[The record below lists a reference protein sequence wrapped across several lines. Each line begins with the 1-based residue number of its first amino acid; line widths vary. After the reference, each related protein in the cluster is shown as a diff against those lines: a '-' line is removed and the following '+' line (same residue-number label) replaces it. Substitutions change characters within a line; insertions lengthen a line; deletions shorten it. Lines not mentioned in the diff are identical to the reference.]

1 MKTKKHTL
9 RQILSFYKPYKGL
22 FAADLLCS
30 LIAAAIGL
38 VLPLGAGYITD
49 NVLAGDLSAAPGKI
63 LGVGALLLGLVLV
76 QALCSYF
83 MDYQGHA
90 IGARMERDMRAQ
102 LFAHCQRLSFSYFD
116 SHPIGDLMSRL
127 TNDSL
132 SLAEFFHHVPED
144 VLVNSIKFV
153 GASLI
158 LWHIHWQ
165 MTLVILCF
173 LPFMLAYTLY
183 FNKKMAAALEQGR
196 EDMGEINAQAEDTLS
211 AIRMV
216 QSFGN
221 EAVEAQKFHV
231 RNEKFLESR
240 KRGYKGE
247 ALCYGGMDAFSSLIP
262 IAVVVVG
269 GLSILQGSL
278 ALSELVVFLLY
289 VSYFTQPIQSLV
301 NTSRLIQ
308 EGRTGFARYMEIL
321 ETQPEVADL
330 PGAQDLP
337 PVKGDIWFSHVT
349 FRYGEGDAVFRDLN
363 LTIRAGEYVALVGAS
378 GVGKTTL
385 CSLIPRFYD
394 VEAGEITVDG
404 VPIRQVTL
412 RSLRGSVGLVQQDV
426 ALFTGSVTE
435 NIAYGRPGATFQQVR
450 EAARKAGAEEFI
462 QKLPQGY
469 DTDIG
474 PRGGEALRRP
484 APAALHCPGLFKGPA
499 HPHFGRG
506 HQRPGLPKRAGGAA
520 LFGGFGPPPHHL
532 GDCPPALHHPGG
544 PAHCGAGRERRLR
557 GGHPPKPD
565 GPGRRVRQ
573 AVRRQLPAVIHPTK
587 RTAGFWPGSPSFYPK
602 RVSSARRKSPAYRAC
617 WPLR

>member
-1 MKTKKHTL
+1 MKTKTHTL
-9 RQILSFYKPYKGL
+9 KQILSFYKPYKGL

-49 NVLAGDLSAAPGKI
+49 NVLTGDLSAAPGKI

-337 PVKGDIWFSHVT
+337 PVKGDIQFSHVT

-404 VPIRQVTL
+404 VPIRQATL
-412 RSLRGSVGLVQQDV
+412 RSLRGNVGLVQQDV

-474 PRGGEALRRP
+474 PRGVKLSGGQRQRLSIARAFLKDPPILILDEATSALDSQSELVVQRSLEDLARHRTTLVI
-484 APAALHCPGLFKGPA
+484 AHRLSTIQGAQRIVVLDENGVCEEGTHQSLMAQGGVYAKLYAA
-499 HPHFGRG
+499 
-506 HQRPGLPKRAGGAA
+506 
-520 LFGGFGPPPHHL
+520 
-532 GDCPPALHHPGG
+532 
-544 PAHCGAGRERRLR
+544 
-557 GGHPPKPD
+557 
-565 GPGRRVRQ
+565 
-573 AVRRQLPAVIHPTK
+573 
-587 RTAGFWPGSPSFYPK
+587 SFQP
-602 RVSSARRKSPAYRAC
+602 
-617 WPLR
+617 

>member
-9 RQILSFYKPYKGL
+9 KQILSFYKPYKGL

-173 LPFMLAYTLY
+173 LPFMLVYTLY

-321 ETQPEVADL
+321 QTQPEVADL

-337 PVKGDIWFSHVT
+337 PVKGDIQFSHVT

-404 VPIRQVTL
+404 VPIRQATL

-474 PRGGEALRRP
+474 PRGVKLSGGQRQRLSIARAFLKDPPILILDEATSALDSQSELVVQRSLEDLARHRTTLVI
-484 APAALHCPGLFKGPA
+484 AHRLSTIQGAQRIVVLDENGVCEEGTHQSLMAQGGVYAKLYAA
-499 HPHFGRG
+499 
-506 HQRPGLPKRAGGAA
+506 
-520 LFGGFGPPPHHL
+520 
-532 GDCPPALHHPGG
+532 
-544 PAHCGAGRERRLR
+544 
-557 GGHPPKPD
+557 
-565 GPGRRVRQ
+565 
-573 AVRRQLPAVIHPTK
+573 
-587 RTAGFWPGSPSFYPK
+587 SFQP
-602 RVSSARRKSPAYRAC
+602 
-617 WPLR
+617 

>member
-9 RQILSFYKPYKGL
+9 KQILSFYKPYKGL

-49 NVLAGDLSAAPGKI
+49 NVLTGDLSAAPGKI

-90 IGARMERDMRAQ
+90 IGDRMERDMRAQ

-308 EGRTGFARYMEIL
+308 EGRTGFRRFLEIL
-321 ETQPEVADL
+321 GTQPEIQDA
-330 PGAQDLP
+330 PGAVELP
-337 PVKGDIWFSHVT
+337 RVRGDIRFSHVD

-363 LTIRAGEYVALVGAS
+363 LTVKAGEYVALVGAS

-394 VEAGEITVDG
+394 VEAGEVLVDG
-404 VPIRQVTL
+404 VPVKQATL
-412 RSLRGSVGLVQQDV
+412 RSLRDNVGMVRQEVD
-426 ALFTGSVTE
+426 LFTGSVAE
-435 NIAYGRPGATFQQVR
+435 NIGYGRPGATLEEIRQ
-450 EAARKAGAEEFI
+450 AAQKAGAEEFI
-462 QKLPQGY
+462 LALPQGY

-474 PRGGEALRRP
+474 PRGVKLSGGQRQRLSIARVFLKDPPILILDEATS
-484 APAALHCPGLFKGPA
+484 ALDTQSERVVQRSLEELARHRTTLVIAHRLSTIQGAKRILVLDEKGICEE
-499 HPHFGRG
+499 GT
-506 HQRPGLPKRAGGAA
+506 HQSLM
-520 LFGGFGPPPHHL
+520 
-532 GDCPPALHHPGG
+532 
-544 PAHCGAGRERRLR
+544 ER
-557 GGHPPKPD
+557 GG
-565 GPGRRVRQ
+565 VYAQLYQ
-573 AVRRQLPAVIHPTK
+573 A
-587 RTAGFWPGSPSFYPK
+587 SFQ
-602 RVSSARRKSPAYRAC
+602 A
-617 WPLR
+617 

>member
-9 RQILSFYKPYKGL
+9 KQILSFYKPYKGL

-337 PVKGDIWFSHVT
+337 PVKGDIRFSHVT

-404 VPIRQVTL
+404 VPIRQATL

-435 NIAYGRPGATFQQVR
+435 NIAYGRPGASFQQVR

-474 PRGGEALRRP
+474 PRGVKLSGGQRQRLSIARAFLKDPPILILDEATSALDSQSELVVQRSLEDLARHRTTLVI
-484 APAALHCPGLFKGPA
+484 AHRLSTIQGAQRIVVLDENGVCEEGTHQSLMAQGGVYAKLYAA
-499 HPHFGRG
+499 
-506 HQRPGLPKRAGGAA
+506 
-520 LFGGFGPPPHHL
+520 
-532 GDCPPALHHPGG
+532 
-544 PAHCGAGRERRLR
+544 
-557 GGHPPKPD
+557 
-565 GPGRRVRQ
+565 
-573 AVRRQLPAVIHPTK
+573 
-587 RTAGFWPGSPSFYPK
+587 SFQP
-602 RVSSARRKSPAYRAC
+602 
-617 WPLR
+617 

>member
-9 RQILSFYKPYKGL
+9 KQILSFYKPYKGL

-30 LIAAAIGL
+30 LNAAAIGL

-63 LGVGALLLGLVLV
+63 LRVGALLLGLVLV

-337 PVKGDIWFSHVT
+337 PVKGDIQFSHVT

-404 VPIRQVTL
+404 VPIRQATL

-474 PRGGEALRRP
+474 PRGVKLSGGQRQRLSIARAFLKDPPILILDEATSALDSQSELVVQRSLEDLARHRTTLVI
-484 APAALHCPGLFKGPA
+484 AHRLSTIQGAQRIVVLDENGVCEEGTHQSLMAQGGVYAKLYAA
-499 HPHFGRG
+499 
-506 HQRPGLPKRAGGAA
+506 
-520 LFGGFGPPPHHL
+520 
-532 GDCPPALHHPGG
+532 
-544 PAHCGAGRERRLR
+544 
-557 GGHPPKPD
+557 
-565 GPGRRVRQ
+565 
-573 AVRRQLPAVIHPTK
+573 
-587 RTAGFWPGSPSFYPK
+587 SFQP
-602 RVSSARRKSPAYRAC
+602 
-617 WPLR
+617 

>member
-9 RQILSFYKPYKGL
+9 KQILSFYKPYKGL

-49 NVLAGDLSAAPGKI
+49 KVLAGDLSAAPGKI

-308 EGRTGFARYMEIL
+308 EGRTGFARTMEIL

-337 PVKGDIWFSHVT
+337 PVKGDIQFSHVT

-404 VPIRQVTL
+404 VPIRQATL

-474 PRGGEALRRP
+474 PRGVKLSGGQRQRLSIARAFLKDPPILILDEATSALDSQSELVVQRSLEDLARHRTTLVI
-484 APAALHCPGLFKGPA
+484 AHRLSTIQGAQRIVVLDENGVCEEGTHQSLMAQGGVYAKLYAA
-499 HPHFGRG
+499 
-506 HQRPGLPKRAGGAA
+506 
-520 LFGGFGPPPHHL
+520 
-532 GDCPPALHHPGG
+532 
-544 PAHCGAGRERRLR
+544 
-557 GGHPPKPD
+557 
-565 GPGRRVRQ
+565 
-573 AVRRQLPAVIHPTK
+573 
-587 RTAGFWPGSPSFYPK
+587 SFQP
-602 RVSSARRKSPAYRAC
+602 
-617 WPLR
+617 

>member
-9 RQILSFYKPYKGL
+9 KQILSFYKPYKGL

-49 NVLAGDLSAAPGKI
+49 NVLTGDLSAAPVKI

-337 PVKGDIWFSHVT
+337 PVKGDIRFSHVT

-404 VPIRQVTL
+404 VPIRQATL

-474 PRGGEALRRP
+474 PRGVKLSGGQRQRLSIARAFLKDPPILILDEATSALDSQSELVVQRSLEDLARHRTTLVI
-484 APAALHCPGLFKGPA
+484 AHRLSTIQGAQRIVVLDENGVCEEGTHQSLMAQRGVYAKLYAA
-499 HPHFGRG
+499 
-506 HQRPGLPKRAGGAA
+506 
-520 LFGGFGPPPHHL
+520 
-532 GDCPPALHHPGG
+532 
-544 PAHCGAGRERRLR
+544 
-557 GGHPPKPD
+557 
-565 GPGRRVRQ
+565 
-573 AVRRQLPAVIHPTK
+573 
-587 RTAGFWPGSPSFYPK
+587 SFQP
-602 RVSSARRKSPAYRAC
+602 
-617 WPLR
+617 

>member
-9 RQILSFYKPYKGL
+9 KQILSFYKPYKGL

-49 NVLAGDLSAAPGKI
+49 KVLTGDLSAAPGKI

-337 PVKGDIWFSHVT
+337 PIKGDIRFSHVT

-404 VPIRQVTL
+404 VPIRQATL

-474 PRGGEALRRP
+474 PRGVKLSGGQRQRLSIARAFLKDPPILILDEATSALDSQSELVVQRSLEDLARHRTTLVI
-484 APAALHCPGLFKGPA
+484 AHRLSTIQGAQRIVVLDENGVCEEGTHQSLMAQGGVYAKLYAA
-499 HPHFGRG
+499 
-506 HQRPGLPKRAGGAA
+506 
-520 LFGGFGPPPHHL
+520 
-532 GDCPPALHHPGG
+532 
-544 PAHCGAGRERRLR
+544 
-557 GGHPPKPD
+557 
-565 GPGRRVRQ
+565 
-573 AVRRQLPAVIHPTK
+573 
-587 RTAGFWPGSPSFYPK
+587 SFQP
-602 RVSSARRKSPAYRAC
+602 
-617 WPLR
+617 

>member
-9 RQILSFYKPYKGL
+9 KQILSFYKPYKGL

-63 LGVGALLLGLVLV
+63 LGVGALLLVLVLV

-183 FNKKMAAALEQGR
+183 FNKKMAAALKQGR

-247 ALCYGGMDAFSSLIP
+247 ALCYGGMDVFSSLIP

-308 EGRTGFARYMEIL
+308 EGRTGFARTMEIL

-337 PVKGDIWFSHVT
+337 PVKGDIRFSHVT

-404 VPIRQVTL
+404 VPIRQATL

-474 PRGGEALRRP
+474 PRGVKLSGGQRQRLSIARAFLKDPPILILDEATSALDSQSELVVQRSLEDLARHRTTLVIAHRLSTIQGAQRIVVLDENGVCEEGTHQSP
-484 APAALHCPGLFKGPA
+484 MAQRGVYAKLYAA
-499 HPHFGRG
+499 
-506 HQRPGLPKRAGGAA
+506 
-520 LFGGFGPPPHHL
+520 
-532 GDCPPALHHPGG
+532 
-544 PAHCGAGRERRLR
+544 
-557 GGHPPKPD
+557 
-565 GPGRRVRQ
+565 
-573 AVRRQLPAVIHPTK
+573 
-587 RTAGFWPGSPSFYPK
+587 SFQP
-602 RVSSARRKSPAYRAC
+602 
-617 WPLR
+617 

>member
-9 RQILSFYKPYKGL
+9 KQILSFYKPYKGL

-165 MTLVILCF
+165 ITLVILCF

-330 PGAQDLP
+330 PGAQELP
-337 PVKGDIWFSHVT
+337 PVKGDIRFSHVT

-404 VPIRQVTL
+404 VPIRQATL

-469 DTDIG
+469 GTDIG
-474 PRGGEALRRP
+474 PRGVKLSGGQRQRLSIARAFLKDPPILILDEATSALDSQSELVVQRSLEDLARHRTTLVI
-484 APAALHCPGLFKGPA
+484 AHRLSTIQGAQRIVVLDENGVCEEGTHQSLMAQGGVYAKLYAA
-499 HPHFGRG
+499 
-506 HQRPGLPKRAGGAA
+506 
-520 LFGGFGPPPHHL
+520 
-532 GDCPPALHHPGG
+532 
-544 PAHCGAGRERRLR
+544 
-557 GGHPPKPD
+557 
-565 GPGRRVRQ
+565 
-573 AVRRQLPAVIHPTK
+573 
-587 RTAGFWPGSPSFYPK
+587 SFQP
-602 RVSSARRKSPAYRAC
+602 
-617 WPLR
+617 

>member
-9 RQILSFYKPYKGL
+9 KQILSFYKPYKGL

-49 NVLAGDLSAAPGKI
+49 NVLTGDLSAAPGKI

-337 PVKGDIWFSHVT
+337 PVKGDIRFSHVT

-404 VPIRQVTL
+404 VPIRQATL

-474 PRGGEALRRP
+474 PRGVKLSGGQRQRLSIARAFLKDPPILILDEATSALDSQSELVVQRSLEDLARHRTTLVI
-484 APAALHCPGLFKGPA
+484 AHRLSTIQGAQRIVVLDENGVCEEGTHQSLMAQGGVYAKLYAA
-499 HPHFGRG
+499 
-506 HQRPGLPKRAGGAA
+506 
-520 LFGGFGPPPHHL
+520 
-532 GDCPPALHHPGG
+532 
-544 PAHCGAGRERRLR
+544 
-557 GGHPPKPD
+557 
-565 GPGRRVRQ
+565 
-573 AVRRQLPAVIHPTK
+573 
-587 RTAGFWPGSPSFYPK
+587 SFQP
-602 RVSSARRKSPAYRAC
+602 
-617 WPLR
+617 

>member
-9 RQILSFYKPYKGL
+9 KQILSFYKPYKGL

-173 LPFMLAYTLY
+173 LPFMLAYTLH

-337 PVKGDIWFSHVT
+337 PVKGDIRFSHVT

-404 VPIRQVTL
+404 VPIRQATL

-474 PRGGEALRRP
+474 PRGVKLSGGQRQRLSIARAFLKDPPILILDEATSALDSQSELVVQRSLEDLARHRTTLVI
-484 APAALHCPGLFKGPA
+484 AHRLSTIQGAQRIVVLDENGVCEEGTHQSLMAQGGVYAKLYAA
-499 HPHFGRG
+499 
-506 HQRPGLPKRAGGAA
+506 
-520 LFGGFGPPPHHL
+520 
-532 GDCPPALHHPGG
+532 
-544 PAHCGAGRERRLR
+544 
-557 GGHPPKPD
+557 
-565 GPGRRVRQ
+565 
-573 AVRRQLPAVIHPTK
+573 
-587 RTAGFWPGSPSFYPK
+587 SFQP
-602 RVSSARRKSPAYRAC
+602 
-617 WPLR
+617 

>member
-9 RQILSFYKPYKGL
+9 KQILSFYKPYKGL

-308 EGRTGFARYMEIL
+308 EGRTGFARTMEIL

-337 PVKGDIWFSHVT
+337 PVKGDIRFSHVT

-404 VPIRQVTL
+404 VPIRQATL

-474 PRGGEALRRP
+474 PRGVKLSGGQRQRLSIARAFLKDPPILILDEATSALDSQSELVVQRSLEDLARHRTTLVI
-484 APAALHCPGLFKGPA
+484 AHRLSTIQGAQRIVVLDENGVCEEGTHQSLMAQGGVYAKLYAA
-499 HPHFGRG
+499 
-506 HQRPGLPKRAGGAA
+506 
-520 LFGGFGPPPHHL
+520 
-532 GDCPPALHHPGG
+532 
-544 PAHCGAGRERRLR
+544 
-557 GGHPPKPD
+557 
-565 GPGRRVRQ
+565 
-573 AVRRQLPAVIHPTK
+573 
-587 RTAGFWPGSPSFYPK
+587 SFQP
-602 RVSSARRKSPAYRAC
+602 
-617 WPLR
+617 

>member
-1 MKTKKHTL
+1 MKIKKHTL
-9 RQILSFYKPYKGL
+9 KQILSFYKPYKGL

-337 PVKGDIWFSHVT
+337 PVKGDIQFSHVT

-404 VPIRQVTL
+404 VPIRQATL

-474 PRGGEALRRP
+474 PRGVKLSGGQRQRLSIARAFLKDPPILILDEATSALDSQSELVVQRSLEDLARHRTTLVI
-484 APAALHCPGLFKGPA
+484 AHRLSTIQGAQRIVVLDENGVCEEGTHQSLMAQGGVYAKLYAA
-499 HPHFGRG
+499 
-506 HQRPGLPKRAGGAA
+506 
-520 LFGGFGPPPHHL
+520 
-532 GDCPPALHHPGG
+532 
-544 PAHCGAGRERRLR
+544 
-557 GGHPPKPD
+557 
-565 GPGRRVRQ
+565 
-573 AVRRQLPAVIHPTK
+573 
-587 RTAGFWPGSPSFYPK
+587 SFQP
-602 RVSSARRKSPAYRAC
+602 
-617 WPLR
+617 

>member
-9 RQILSFYKPYKGL
+9 KQILSFYKPYKGL

-49 NVLAGDLSAAPGKI
+49 NVLTGDLSAAPGKI

-183 FNKKMAAALEQGR
+183 FNKKMAAALKQGR

-337 PVKGDIWFSHVT
+337 PVKGDIQFSHVT

-394 VEAGEITVDG
+394 VEAGKITVDG
-404 VPIRQVTL
+404 VPIRQATL

-474 PRGGEALRRP
+474 PRGVKLSGGQRQRLSIARAFLKDPPILILDEATSALDSQSELVVQRSLEDLARHRTTLVI
-484 APAALHCPGLFKGPA
+484 AHRLSTIQGAQRIVVLDENGVCEEGTHQSLMAQGGVYAKLYAA
-499 HPHFGRG
+499 
-506 HQRPGLPKRAGGAA
+506 
-520 LFGGFGPPPHHL
+520 
-532 GDCPPALHHPGG
+532 
-544 PAHCGAGRERRLR
+544 
-557 GGHPPKPD
+557 
-565 GPGRRVRQ
+565 
-573 AVRRQLPAVIHPTK
+573 
-587 RTAGFWPGSPSFYPK
+587 SFQP
-602 RVSSARRKSPAYRAC
+602 
-617 WPLR
+617 

>member
-9 RQILSFYKPYKGL
+9 KQILSFYKPYKGL

-337 PVKGDIWFSHVT
+337 PVKGDIQFSHVT

-394 VEAGEITVDG
+394 VEAGKITVDG
-404 VPIRQVTL
+404 VPIRQATL

-474 PRGGEALRRP
+474 PRGVKLSGGQRQRLSIARAFLKDPPILILDEATSALDSQSELVVQRSLEDLARHRTTLVI
-484 APAALHCPGLFKGPA
+484 AHRLSTIQGAQRIVVLDENGVCEEGTHQSLMAQGGVYAKLYAA
-499 HPHFGRG
+499 
-506 HQRPGLPKRAGGAA
+506 
-520 LFGGFGPPPHHL
+520 
-532 GDCPPALHHPGG
+532 
-544 PAHCGAGRERRLR
+544 
-557 GGHPPKPD
+557 
-565 GPGRRVRQ
+565 
-573 AVRRQLPAVIHPTK
+573 
-587 RTAGFWPGSPSFYPK
+587 SFQP
-602 RVSSARRKSPAYRAC
+602 
-617 WPLR
+617 

>member
-9 RQILSFYKPYKGL
+9 KQILSFYKPYKGL

-165 MTLVILCF
+165 MTLVIL
-173 LPFMLAYTLY
+173 PFMLAYTLY

-330 PGAQDLP
+330 PGAQELP
-337 PVKGDIWFSHVT
+337 PVKGDIRFSHVT

-404 VPIRQVTL
+404 VPIRQATL

-474 PRGGEALRRP
+474 PRGVKLSGGQRQRLSIARAFLKDPPILILDEATSALDSQSELVVQRSLEDLARHRTTLVI
-484 APAALHCPGLFKGPA
+484 AHRLSTIQGAQRIVVLDENGVCEEGTHQSLMAQGGVYAKLYAA
-499 HPHFGRG
+499 
-506 HQRPGLPKRAGGAA
+506 
-520 LFGGFGPPPHHL
+520 
-532 GDCPPALHHPGG
+532 
-544 PAHCGAGRERRLR
+544 
-557 GGHPPKPD
+557 
-565 GPGRRVRQ
+565 
-573 AVRRQLPAVIHPTK
+573 
-587 RTAGFWPGSPSFYPK
+587 SFQP
-602 RVSSARRKSPAYRAC
+602 
-617 WPLR
+617 

>member
-9 RQILSFYKPYKGL
+9 KQILSFYKPYKGL

-183 FNKKMAAALEQGR
+183 FNKKMAAALKQGR

-337 PVKGDIWFSHVT
+337 PVKGDIRFSHVT

-404 VPIRQVTL
+404 VPIRQATL

-450 EAARKAGAEEFI
+450 EGARKAGAEEFI

-474 PRGGEALRRP
+474 PRGVKLSGGQRQRLSIARAFLKDPPMLILDEATSALDSQSELVVQRSLVDLARP
-484 APAALHCPGLFKGPA
+484 PTTLVIAHRLSTIQGAQRIVVLDENGVCEEGTHQSLMAQGGVYAKLYAA
-499 HPHFGRG
+499 
-506 HQRPGLPKRAGGAA
+506 
-520 LFGGFGPPPHHL
+520 
-532 GDCPPALHHPGG
+532 
-544 PAHCGAGRERRLR
+544 
-557 GGHPPKPD
+557 
-565 GPGRRVRQ
+565 
-573 AVRRQLPAVIHPTK
+573 
-587 RTAGFWPGSPSFYPK
+587 SFQP
-602 RVSSARRKSPAYRAC
+602 
-617 WPLR
+617 

>member
-9 RQILSFYKPYKGL
+9 KQILSFYKPYKGL

-49 NVLAGDLSAAPGKI
+49 NVLTGDLSAAPGKI

-337 PVKGDIWFSHVT
+337 PVKGDIRFSHVT

-363 LTIRAGEYVALVGAS
+363 LAIRAGEYVALVGAS

-404 VPIRQVTL
+404 VPIRQATL

-474 PRGGEALRRP
+474 PRGVKLSGGQRQRLSIARAFLKDPPILILDEATSALDSQSELVVQRSLEDLARHRTTLVI
-484 APAALHCPGLFKGPA
+484 AHRLSTIQGAQRIVVLDENGVCEEGTHQSLMAQGGVYAKLYAA
-499 HPHFGRG
+499 
-506 HQRPGLPKRAGGAA
+506 
-520 LFGGFGPPPHHL
+520 
-532 GDCPPALHHPGG
+532 
-544 PAHCGAGRERRLR
+544 
-557 GGHPPKPD
+557 
-565 GPGRRVRQ
+565 
-573 AVRRQLPAVIHPTK
+573 
-587 RTAGFWPGSPSFYPK
+587 SFQP
-602 RVSSARRKSPAYRAC
+602 
-617 WPLR
+617 

>member
-9 RQILSFYKPYKGL
+9 KQILSFYKPYKGL

-330 PGAQDLP
+330 PGAQELP
-337 PVKGDIWFSHVT
+337 PVKGDIQFSHVT

-404 VPIRQVTL
+404 VPIRQATL
-412 RSLRGSVGLVQQDV
+412 RSLRGNVGLVQQDV

-474 PRGGEALRRP
+474 PRGVKLSGGQRQRLSIARAFLKDPPILILDEATSALDSQSELVVQRSLEDLARHRTTLVI
-484 APAALHCPGLFKGPA
+484 AHRLSTIQGAQRIVVLDENGVCEEGTHQSLMAQGGVYAKLYAA
-499 HPHFGRG
+499 
-506 HQRPGLPKRAGGAA
+506 
-520 LFGGFGPPPHHL
+520 
-532 GDCPPALHHPGG
+532 
-544 PAHCGAGRERRLR
+544 
-557 GGHPPKPD
+557 
-565 GPGRRVRQ
+565 
-573 AVRRQLPAVIHPTK
+573 
-587 RTAGFWPGSPSFYPK
+587 SFQP
-602 RVSSARRKSPAYRAC
+602 
-617 WPLR
+617 

>member
-9 RQILSFYKPYKGL
+9 KQILSFYKPYKGL

-49 NVLAGDLSAAPGKI
+49 KVLTGDLSAAPGKI

-337 PVKGDIWFSHVT
+337 PVKGDIQFSHVT

-404 VPIRQVTL
+404 VPIRQATL

-474 PRGGEALRRP
+474 PRGVKLSGGQRQRLSIARAFLKDPPILILDEATSALDSQSELVVQRSLEDLARHRTTLVI
-484 APAALHCPGLFKGPA
+484 AHRLSTIQGAQRIVVLDENGVCEEGTHQSLMAQGGVYAKLYAA
-499 HPHFGRG
+499 
-506 HQRPGLPKRAGGAA
+506 
-520 LFGGFGPPPHHL
+520 
-532 GDCPPALHHPGG
+532 
-544 PAHCGAGRERRLR
+544 
-557 GGHPPKPD
+557 
-565 GPGRRVRQ
+565 
-573 AVRRQLPAVIHPTK
+573 
-587 RTAGFWPGSPSFYPK
+587 SFQP
-602 RVSSARRKSPAYRAC
+602 
-617 WPLR
+617 

>member
-9 RQILSFYKPYKGL
+9 KQILSFYKPYKGL

-102 LFAHCQRLSFSYFD
+102 LFAHCQRLSFSYYD

-337 PVKGDIWFSHVT
+337 PVKGDIQFSHVT

-404 VPIRQVTL
+404 VPIRQATL

-426 ALFTGSVTE
+426 ALFAGSVTE

-474 PRGGEALRRP
+474 PRGVKLSGGQRQRLSIARAFLKDPPILILDEATSALDSQSELVVQRSLEDLARHRTTLVI
-484 APAALHCPGLFKGPA
+484 AHRLSTIQGAQRIVVLDENGVCEEGTHQSLMAQGGVYAKLYAA
-499 HPHFGRG
+499 
-506 HQRPGLPKRAGGAA
+506 
-520 LFGGFGPPPHHL
+520 
-532 GDCPPALHHPGG
+532 
-544 PAHCGAGRERRLR
+544 
-557 GGHPPKPD
+557 
-565 GPGRRVRQ
+565 
-573 AVRRQLPAVIHPTK
+573 
-587 RTAGFWPGSPSFYPK
+587 SFQP
-602 RVSSARRKSPAYRAC
+602 
-617 WPLR
+617 

>member
-9 RQILSFYKPYKGL
+9 KQILSFYKPYKGL

-183 FNKKMAAALEQGR
+183 FNKKMAAALKQGR

-337 PVKGDIWFSHVT
+337 PVKGDIRFSHVT

-404 VPIRQVTL
+404 VPIRQATL

-474 PRGGEALRRP
+474 PRGVKLSGGQRQRLSIARAFLKDPPILILDEATSALDSQSELVVQRSLEDLARHRTTLVI
-484 APAALHCPGLFKGPA
+484 AHRLSTIQGAQRIVVLDENGVCEEGTHQSLMAQGGVYAKLYAA
-499 HPHFGRG
+499 
-506 HQRPGLPKRAGGAA
+506 
-520 LFGGFGPPPHHL
+520 
-532 GDCPPALHHPGG
+532 
-544 PAHCGAGRERRLR
+544 
-557 GGHPPKPD
+557 
-565 GPGRRVRQ
+565 
-573 AVRRQLPAVIHPTK
+573 
-587 RTAGFWPGSPSFYPK
+587 SFQP
-602 RVSSARRKSPAYRAC
+602 
-617 WPLR
+617 

>member
-9 RQILSFYKPYKGL
+9 KQILSFYKPYKGL

-49 NVLAGDLSAAPGKI
+49 NVLTGDLSAAPGKI

-247 ALCYGGMDAFSSLIP
+247 ALCYGGMDAFSSLIS

-337 PVKGDIWFSHVT
+337 PVKGDIRFSHVT

-404 VPIRQVTL
+404 VPIRQATL

-474 PRGGEALRRP
+474 PRGVKLSGGQRQRLSIARAFLKDPPILILDEATSALDSQSELVVQRSLEDLARHRTTLVI
-484 APAALHCPGLFKGPA
+484 AHRLSTIQGAQRIVVLDENGVCEEGTHHSLMAQGGVYAKLYAA
-499 HPHFGRG
+499 
-506 HQRPGLPKRAGGAA
+506 
-520 LFGGFGPPPHHL
+520 
-532 GDCPPALHHPGG
+532 
-544 PAHCGAGRERRLR
+544 
-557 GGHPPKPD
+557 
-565 GPGRRVRQ
+565 
-573 AVRRQLPAVIHPTK
+573 
-587 RTAGFWPGSPSFYPK
+587 SFQP
-602 RVSSARRKSPAYRAC
+602 
-617 WPLR
+617 

>member
-9 RQILSFYKPYKGL
+9 KQILSFYKPYKGL

-337 PVKGDIWFSHVT
+337 PVKGDIRFSHVT

-404 VPIRQVTL
+404 VPIRQATL

-474 PRGGEALRRP
+474 PRGVKLSGGQRQRLSIARTFLKNPPILILDEATSALDSQSELVVQRSLEDLARHRTTLVI
-484 APAALHCPGLFKGPA
+484 AHRLSTIQGAQRIVVLDENGVCEEGTHQSLMAQGGVYAKLYAA
-499 HPHFGRG
+499 
-506 HQRPGLPKRAGGAA
+506 
-520 LFGGFGPPPHHL
+520 
-532 GDCPPALHHPGG
+532 
-544 PAHCGAGRERRLR
+544 
-557 GGHPPKPD
+557 
-565 GPGRRVRQ
+565 
-573 AVRRQLPAVIHPTK
+573 
-587 RTAGFWPGSPSFYPK
+587 SFQP
-602 RVSSARRKSPAYRAC
+602 
-617 WPLR
+617 

>member
-9 RQILSFYKPYKGL
+9 KQILSFYKPYKGL

-49 NVLAGDLSAAPGKI
+49 NVLTGDLSAAPGKI

-337 PVKGDIWFSHVT
+337 PVKGDIRFSHVT

-404 VPIRQVTL
+404 VPIRQATL

-474 PRGGEALRRP
+474 PRGVKLSGGQRQRLSIARAFLKDPPILILDEATSALDSQSELVVQCSLEDLARHRTTLVI
-484 APAALHCPGLFKGPA
+484 AHRLSTIQGAQRIVVLDENGVCEEGTHQSLMAQGGVYAKLYAA
-499 HPHFGRG
+499 
-506 HQRPGLPKRAGGAA
+506 
-520 LFGGFGPPPHHL
+520 
-532 GDCPPALHHPGG
+532 
-544 PAHCGAGRERRLR
+544 
-557 GGHPPKPD
+557 
-565 GPGRRVRQ
+565 
-573 AVRRQLPAVIHPTK
+573 
-587 RTAGFWPGSPSFYPK
+587 SFQP
-602 RVSSARRKSPAYRAC
+602 
-617 WPLR
+617 

>member
-9 RQILSFYKPYKGL
+9 KQILSFYKPYKGL

-49 NVLAGDLSAAPGKI
+49 NVLTGDLSAAPGKI

-330 PGAQDLP
+330 PGAQELP
-337 PVKGDIWFSHVT
+337 PVKGDIQFSHVT

-404 VPIRQVTL
+404 VPIRQATL

-474 PRGGEALRRP
+474 PRGVKLSGGQRQRLSIARAFLKDPPILILDEATSALDSQSELVVQRSLEDLARHRTTLVI
-484 APAALHCPGLFKGPA
+484 AHRLSTIQGAQRIVVLDENGVCEEGTHQSLMAQGGVYAKLYAA
-499 HPHFGRG
+499 
-506 HQRPGLPKRAGGAA
+506 
-520 LFGGFGPPPHHL
+520 
-532 GDCPPALHHPGG
+532 
-544 PAHCGAGRERRLR
+544 
-557 GGHPPKPD
+557 
-565 GPGRRVRQ
+565 
-573 AVRRQLPAVIHPTK
+573 
-587 RTAGFWPGSPSFYPK
+587 SFQP
-602 RVSSARRKSPAYRAC
+602 
-617 WPLR
+617 